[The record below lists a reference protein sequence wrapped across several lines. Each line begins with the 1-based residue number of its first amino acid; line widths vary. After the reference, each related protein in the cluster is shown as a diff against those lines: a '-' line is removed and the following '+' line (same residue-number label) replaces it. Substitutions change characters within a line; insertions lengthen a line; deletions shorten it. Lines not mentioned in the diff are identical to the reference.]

1 MAILAI
7 FTGKGVTKEMYDQL
21 RAEVDWEHQQP
32 KGAIS
37 HTASF
42 DEAGEAH
49 VADVWNSSDEL
60 NTFVNT
66 RLMPAFQKLNF
77 PPPDVEVYPAHNINV
92 FSSVRPYMI

>member
-32 KGAIS
+32 QGAIS

-49 VADVWNSSDEL
+49 VADVWNSPDEL
-60 NTFVNT
+60 NVFVNT

-77 PPPDVEVYPAHNINV
+77 PPPEVEVYPAHNINV
-92 FSSVRPYMI
+92 FSSVRPYII